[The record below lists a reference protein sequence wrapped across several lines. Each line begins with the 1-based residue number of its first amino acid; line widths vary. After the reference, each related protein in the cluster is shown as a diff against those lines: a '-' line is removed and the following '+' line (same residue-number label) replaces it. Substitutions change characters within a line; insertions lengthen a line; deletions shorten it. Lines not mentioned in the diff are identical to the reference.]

1 MCSTM
6 SLRAWKYWPWLR
18 DGLVM
23 LVVIAAIRAYQQ
35 RDLPSVVPRGVT
47 GSLLD
52 GGQVSLADY
61 RGEPVLLHF
70 WATWCGVCRA
80 EQGSID
86 SLAQTLPVLSIAS
99 QSGSASQVKKY
110 TQEHAVKFDV
120 LVDEHNALARS
131 FNIHSYPTTF
141 VLDANG
147 EIRFSEVGYT
157 TELGLRARMWLAS
170 LW

>member
-1 MCSTM
+1 M

-23 LVVIAAIRAYQQ
+23 LVVIVGVRAYQQ
-35 RDLPSVVPRGVT
+35 RDLPSVVPPGVA
-47 GSLLD
+47 GPALD
-52 GGQVSLADY
+52 GTQISLADY
-61 RGEPVLLHF
+61 RGKPVLLHF

-80 EQGSID
+80 EQGTID
-86 SLAQTLPVLSIAS
+86 ALAQTQPVLSIAS
-99 QSGSASQVKKY
+99 RSGRASQVKQY
-110 TQEHAVKFDV
+110 ADEHAIKARV
-120 LVDEHNALARS
+120 LVDESNTLAQS
-131 FNIHSYPTTF
+131 FNITSYPTTF

-147 EIRFSEVGYT
+147 VIRFSEVGYT

>member
-1 MCSTM
+1 M
-6 SLRAWKYWPWLR
+6 SVRAWKYWPWLR

-23 LVVIAAIRAYQQ
+23 LIVIAGIRAYQQ
-35 RDLPSVVPRGVT
+35 RDLPSVVPSGVA
-47 GSLLD
+47 GPSLD
-52 GGQVSLADY
+52 GTQLSLADY
-61 RGEPVLLHF
+61 RGKPVLLHF

-80 EQGSID
+80 EQGTID
-86 SLAQTLPVLSIAS
+86 ALAQTQPVLSIAS
-99 QSGSASQVKKY
+99 QSGRVSQVKQY
-110 TQEHAVKFDV
+110 ATEHEIKARV
-120 LVDEHNALARS
+120 LVDESNALARS

-147 EIRFSEVGYT
+147 VIRFSEVGYT